1 MRTITITFAIA
12 IALCSSLLANHPF
25 EGLEITDTPRP
36 SPAFGSGKID
46 VLNYDL
52 SFSLGDTITEG
63 IYCDAFIQF
72 VSQTDDSII
81 FLDFEGSAVTSAY
94 KQIPFFGDFVEIDF
108 SFEDTLLYLN
118 CGEIS
123 PGDTIVLW
131 LITFSEFGAGI
142 YHESIPDGEIF
153 YTLFWPSLARRA
165 FPCVD
170 HPADRATCML
180 YLTFPSALTVAAGG
194 EMIDSLDVGSSSTKW
209 IYLYDDPICTYNI
222 AFAAA
227 NYAAIET
234 TALDGSLPIKS
245 YAYPSNLA
253 NTEYDFA
260 RIPQMIELFDSL
272 YGDYPY
278 SRAGC
283 AVTPMSVWGGGGAME
298 HQTIPWIGSAL
309 ITGSRTY
316 EEIIA
321 HELCHQ
327 WFGDCIGIF
336 DWADFWLNEGMAK
349 YSEVLWKEH
358 VSGPSAAR
366 SHMTGIETTY
376 RNYATYTADFPIY
389 DPESFLSPIPYHKA
403 ASWWR
408 MLRWMIGD
416 DDFFDFLQ
424 YYCGRFRFRTVV
436 TDSIHTA
443 LEDFTGENWDWFMD
457 QWIYSRGF
465 PKYGYY
471 FESRQDSAGWFLDV
485 WLKQTQ
491 TEPMCT
497 LFTMWVPM
505 EINAPDSVW
514 EMALHPDARA
524 YYERIRMPDSV
535 NYIYFDRDNAIC
547 GTFTFDFSA
556 KVPEER
562 LPERI
567 ALQISPNP
575 FNSAVKIESPAG
587 SRIEIFD
594 ILGNKIARL
603 QNPYIKLDPSAE
615 THIWTPSADI
625 GTGIYFVKS
634 TLQGRTEVRK
644 AVYVK

>member
-1 MRTITITFAIA
+1 MRTIIITFAIA
-12 IALCSSLLANHPF
+12 IALCSAVQAYHPF

-36 SPAFGSGKID
+36 SPAFEARQID
-46 VLNYDL
+46 VLNYEL
-52 SFSLGDTITEG
+52 SFLIDPDISLYQLRVRIEFIKLTNDTIMILDFEPSDIDTSYCHGAISSGGHLTGISLAFDDSVLLLNTSSDSISEIGDTCMFVLDMYILSYSEG
-63 IYCDAFIQF
+63 IYRD
-72 VSQTDDSII
+72 
-81 FLDFEGSAVTSAY
+81 
-94 KQIPFFGDFVEIDF
+94 
-108 SFEDTLLYLN
+108 
-118 CGEIS
+118 
-123 PGDTIVLW
+123 
-131 LITFSEFGAGI
+131 IT
-142 YHESIPDGEIF
+142 PDGPIV
-153 YTLFWPSLARRA
+153 YTLFWPSLARRV

-170 HPADRATCML
+170 HPSDRATCTMIITTPEGVTL
-180 YLTFPSALTVAAGG
+180 AAGG
-194 EMIDSLDVGSSSTKW
+194 ELIDGSISYVDSLSIDWT
-209 IYLYDDPICTYNI
+209 YRYDDPICTYNI
-222 AFAAA
+222 AFAVA

-272 YGDYPY
+272 YGEYPY
-278 SRAGC
+278 TRAGC

-327 WFGDCIGIF
+327 WFGDCIGIS

-349 YSEVLWKEH
+349 FSEVLWKEH
-358 VSGPSAAR
+358 ISGPSAAR

-416 DDFFDFLQ
+416 EDFFDFLQ

-443 LEDFTGENWDWFMD
+443 LEDFTGEDWDWFMD

-514 EMALHPDARA
+514 EMALHPDSRA

-535 NYIYFDRDNAIC
+535 NYIYFDRDNA
-547 GTFTFDFSA
+547 
-556 KVPEER
+556 
-562 LPERI
+562 
-567 ALQISPNP
+567 
-575 FNSAVKIESPAG
+575 
-587 SRIEIFD
+587 
-594 ILGNKIARL
+594 
-603 QNPYIKLDPSAE
+603 
-615 THIWTPSADI
+615 
-625 GTGIYFVKS
+625 
-634 TLQGRTEVRK
+634 
-644 AVYVK
+644 